1 MASERMTNRL
11 EGVRRNAMIA
21 GLAGLVLTL
30 LGFFLDREHFFHAY
44 LAGWLFWTSISLGS
58 MGVLLLHSATG
69 GDWGVEVRRVLE
81 SGMKL
86 IPIQALLFIPLL
98 LGLGDLYEWA
108 RPDAVA
114 HDAIL
119 KHKSGYLNVPFWI
132 GRSVFYFAIW
142 ILIARVAGRLS
153 LRQDQE
159 ASRDVARRLRLFS
172 GPALVVYILTMT
184 FAAVDWIMSLD
195 PHWFS
200 TMFGLIVVVGQVLA
214 AFAFAIFID
223 VHFIDRKPIPPGN
236 PESPLY
242 DLGNLL
248 MAFVMIWAYVNFSQF
263 LIIWQANIA
272 EEIPWYLKR
281 LTGGWQ
287 FLGLALA
294 LFHFM
299 LPFVLLI
306 WRGTKRKPARLAWV
320 ALLLLVMR
328 FVDLHWVVSPAT
340 DVQAAL
346 VPHWIQFVTPLGIGG
361 LWLALFL
368 ADLKTRWDVPV
379 HDMHEREEL
388 EHARA

>member
-11 EGVRRNAMIA
+11 ERVRRNALIA
-21 GLAGLVLTL
+21 GGVGLVLTA
-30 LGFFLDREHFFHAY
+30 LGFFLDRGHFFHAY
-44 LAGWLFWTSISLGS
+44 LAGWLFWTSVSLGC
-58 MGVLLLHSATG
+58 MGVLLLHGATG
-69 GDWGVEVRRVLE
+69 GDWGVEIRRVLE
-81 SGMKL
+81 SGVKL
-86 IPIQALLFIPLL
+86 IPIQAVFFIPLL
-98 LGLGDLYEWA
+98 FGLGELYEWA
-108 RPDAVA
+108 RPEAVA

-119 KHKSGYLNVPFWI
+119 QHKSAYLNVPFWI

-159 ASRDVARRLRLFS
+159 ASRDVARRLRLLS

-184 FAAVDWIMSLD
+184 FAAVDWVMSLD

-200 TMFGLIVVVGQVLA
+200 TMFGVILVVGQVLA
-214 AFAFAIFID
+214 AFAFAIVIEVFF
-223 VHFIDRKPIPPGN
+223 VDRKPVPPGN

-263 LIIWQANIA
+263 LIIWQANLA

-306 WRGTKRKPARLAWV
+306 WRGTKRNQVRLDGV
-320 ALLLLVMR
+320 AVLLLVMR
-328 FVDLHWVVSPAT
+328 FIDLYWVISPAT

-346 VPHWIQFVTPLGIGG
+346 TPHWIELVAPVGIGG
-361 LWLALFL
+361 FWLALFL
-368 ADLKTRWDVPV
+368 RDLKGRWDVPV

-388 EHARA
+388 EHVRA